1 MPVDGRRTAPQNTVN
16 CGFAFHIRLEA
27 MKITLFA
34 LSVAA
39 LTLATPAAAA
49 VTDLWAL
56 DQKSGEPA
64 NYKGFPNKQRIYS
77 VDEHEKLNDGL
88 KKSYSQR
95 VVYCNQEFMI
105 STAVRR
111 WISAQ
116 EKAGHRVVLRERLP
130 KGQNRN
136 VC

>member
-1 MPVDGRRTAPQNTVN
+1 
-16 CGFAFHIRLEA
+16 
-27 MKITLFA
+27 MKTTLLA
-34 LSVAA
+34 LTVAA
-39 LTLATPAAAA
+39 LASIPPAAAA
-49 VTDLWAL
+49 VSDLWAL

-64 NYKGFPNKQRIYS
+64 NYKGFPNIQRVYS
-77 VDEHEKLNDGL
+77 VDVHGKLNDGL
-88 KKSYSQR
+88 RKSYSQR

-116 EKAGHRVVLRERLP
+116 EKAGHRIVLRERLP